1 MVTFGAFCA
10 LSSRKSANEGGRRRS
25 RPRPIR
31 SSSKRPE
38 RRRNAGIHTRSRWIG
53 LFLAATLSHAV
64 FSSSPTWADD
74 ASPFEKLAGR
84 WLGEGRLGMRDGV
97 TESVKCRVTYL
108 VPEHA
113 KQVRQ
118 TIRCASESGSVEV
131 QSTVTYASG
140 TLSGSWKELSRN
152 MSGEVTG
159 RITPTGFKVAIKGSE
174 LSANMDIIMKD
185 DAKQIIEIQFLN
197 SSLIGL
203 TIVLTKG

>member
-1 MVTFGAFCA
+1 MVTFEALGALFPCTA
-10 LSSRKSANEGGRRRS
+10 ANEFGRQRS
-25 RPRPIR
+25 PMRPIR
-31 SSSKRPE
+31 ASSNHPE
-38 RRRNAGIHTRSRWIG
+38 RRRNDGISMRSRWIG
-53 LFLAATLSHAV
+53 LFLVATLCHAALG
-64 FSSSPTWADD
+64 SSPIWAED

-97 TESVKCRVTYL
+97 TENVKCRVTYV

-113 KQVRQ
+113 RQVRQ

-131 QSTVTYASG
+131 QSTVMYASG

-159 RITPTGFKVAIKGSE
+159 RITPTGFKVAIQGSE
-174 LSANMDIIMKD
+174 LNANMDIIVK

-203 TIVLTKG
+203 TIVLTRG